1 MVMHAAHDLG
11 KPEGP
16 VHHEEMP
23 VRLEQCFRRRH
34 HILKRTENLVPCYG
48 LRIRGIYD
56 PVVSLKIGRITGY
69 TIKRGTG
76 KNPACLFNISLN
88 NGHSVFYAV

>member
-11 KPEGP
+11 KPEGS
-16 VHHEEMP
+16 VNHEEMS
-23 VRLEQCFRRRH
+23 VRLEESLSCRY
-34 HILKRTENLVPCYG
+34 HILKRAENLVPCYG
-48 LRIRGIYD
+48 LGIRGIYY

-76 KNPACLFNISLN
+76 KNPACLFNMLRIICMMT
-88 NGHSVFYAV
+88 A